1 MRLDEANSKDSPG
14 IEVHHTINSFTI
26 QMASSLAQCHA
37 GQSWNQLYVQD
48 CQSELQLQTL
58 KVKLESSF
66 ER

>member
-1 MRLDEANSKDSPG
+1 MRLDEANSKDSPV

-37 GQSWNQLYVQD
+37 GQMNQLYVQD
-48 CQSELQLQTL
+48 CQSELQLQTF